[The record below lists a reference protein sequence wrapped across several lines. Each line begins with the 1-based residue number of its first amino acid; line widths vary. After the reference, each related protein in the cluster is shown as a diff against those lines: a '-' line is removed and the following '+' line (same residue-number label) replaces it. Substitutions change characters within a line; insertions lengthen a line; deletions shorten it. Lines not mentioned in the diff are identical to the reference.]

1 MTLKEINDSIGSIS
15 SILGILGF
23 FLAIYTSLPKITN
36 SYSKYSNRKVQK
48 QLSKIEKSIEEH
60 EKLNT
65 NLNYLIVYSFR
76 YLTFIL
82 TPILFSSV
90 FSSVTFNI
98 FEITVVNSII
108 MLPLI
113 WCAGYGTG
121 SIFRSYR
128 FISDKDGSLKKLT
141 ESRDK
146 ILEKIE
152 RNRLNKSADL
162 EN

>member
-1 MTLKEINDSIGSIS
+1 MIQLARLVPFLELLD
-15 SILGILGF
+15 F
-23 FLAIYTSLPKITN
+23 FLAIYTSLPTIAN
-36 SYSKYSNRKVQK
+36 SYSKYSNRKVKK

-60 EKLNT
+60 KKLNT
-65 NLNYLIVYSFR
+65 NLNYLIIYSFR

-90 FSSVTFNI
+90 FSSITFNI
-98 FEITVVNSII
+98 LEITIVNSII

-141 ESRDK
+141 ESREK

-152 RNRLNKSADL
+152 KNRLNKNADL